1 MHNPPRNPRK
11 ACCWKACVCWMNP
24 IAIPKKTSW
33 KPRILVSKT
42 TKPEVRESQPVN
54 PPTIKTASV
63 LTISDSSSI
72 GQRKDISGPAIV
84 RELEAA
90 GFKVLHSSVLPDEKD
105 SISARL
111 LECSE
116 VTRLVITTGGTGIAP
131 RDVTPEATLAVIE
144 RRIVGIEEKMRIDG
158 VKKTPFA
165 ALSRGVCGVRGKA
178 LLLNLPGSPSAAVE
192 SLQAVIGILPHALE
206 LLDGKT
212 EH

>member
-1 MHNPPRNPRK
+1 M
-11 ACCWKACVCWMNP
+11 
-24 IAIPKKTSW
+24 
-33 KPRILVSKT
+33 
-42 TKPEVRESQPVN
+42 N

>member
-1 MHNPPRNPRK
+1 M
-11 ACCWKACVCWMNP
+11 
-24 IAIPKKTSW
+24 
-33 KPRILVSKT
+33 
-42 TKPEVRESQPVN
+42 N

-72 GQRKDISGPAIV
+72 GQRKDLSGPAVV

-158 VKKTPFA
+158 AQKTPFA
-165 ALSRGVCGVRGKA
+165 ALSRGVCGIRGKA
-178 LLLNLPGSPSAAVE
+178 LLLNLPGSPTAAVE
-192 SLQAVIGILPHALE
+192 SLQAVIEILPHALE